1 MDALLSLLTGNGLI
15 AGLVAA
21 LVGAV
26 ALYIKGRSD
35 GAAKAENKS
44 LKDQVA
50 SKDEQLEMHREANAA
65 EREAAGMSDDEARK
79 EAMKWARR

>member
-1 MDALLSLLTGNGLI
+1 MEALVSLLTGNSLI
-15 AGLVAA
+15 AGLLAA

-26 ALYIKGRSD
+26 ALYFKGRRD

-44 LKDQVA
+44 LKDQVT
-50 SKDEQLEMHREANAA
+50 SKEEQLEMHREANAA